1 VRWLAALLTAA
12 ALAGCGGTAST
23 SAFGETTLALG
34 PEPSADEAGV
44 YLATER
50 DYDGGEGVELELT
63 REGPADFRLVA
74 RPPAGCVAV
83 LAVVRPA
90 KLVLCADEVT
100 LREERAKVVAVAR
113 GLARGYLQA
122 QREPDEAVEAM
133 LTQVPGLDRDEL
145 SAQVDDAVAT
155 WTAGARYF
163 GELAPGPGRDPSV
176 AADAATG
183 P

>member
-1 VRWLAALLTAA
+1 V
-12 ALAGCGGTAST
+12 
-23 SAFGETTLALG
+23 LG
-34 PEPSADEAGV
+34 PQPSADEAGV
-44 YLATER
+44 YLATGR
-50 DYDGGEGVELELT
+50 DYDGGEGIELELT
-63 REGPADFRLVA
+63 REDEADFRLVE

-100 LREERAKVVAVAR
+100 LQEERAKVVALAR
-113 GLARGYLQA
+113 ALARGYLQA

-133 LTQVPGLDRDEL
+133 LTQVEGLDRDEL
-145 SAQVDDAVAT
+145 SAQLDDAVPT
-155 WTAGARYF
+155 WTAGASYF

-176 AADAATG
+176 AADAATE